1 MAGKKLYLEID
12 DIKVESRSLL
22 PQYDWGIYSD
32 IPRDQVILN
41 EYTLCSHI
49 NNKTFKLQT
58 NKDLILVD
66 IDERYKNPGGGAKKV
81 IFNYPATIVLWNDGT
96 KTVVKCGDDEVWD
109 PEKGLAMCIV
119 KKAFGN
125 KGNYWNAMRDM
136 LKMGGVDPK
145 TGKEESKEWSAS
157 SIEEAIGRVADRIR
171 RYTIP
176 TIKEGSNNGYES
188 NKQRD

>member
-22 PQYDWGIYSD
+22 PQYDWGASD
-32 IPRDQVILN
+32 VIPKDYVRLN

-49 NNKTFKLQT
+49 NNKTFKMQT
-58 NKDLILVD
+58 NRDLILVD
-66 IDERYKNPGGGAKKV
+66 IDELYKNPGGGAKKV

-136 LKMGGVDPK
+136 LKMGGVDPNI
-145 TGKEESKEWSAS
+145 GKETS
-157 SIEEAIGRVADRIR
+157 SIVEAINRVAKRIG
-171 RYTIP
+171 RYTI
-176 TIKEGSNNGYES
+176 NNDQGGTE
-188 NKQRD
+188 

>member
-12 DIKVESRSLL
+12 DVKVEHISAMSL
-22 PQYDWGIYSD
+22 YDWDAEGWGRLKD
-32 IPRDQVILN
+32 GVRLN
-41 EYTLCSHI
+41 EYTLCSNI

-96 KTVVKCGDDEVWD
+96 KTVVKCGDDDVWD
-109 PEKGLAMCIV
+109 PEKGLAMCIA

-125 KGNYWNAMRDM
+125 KGNYWNAMQDM
-136 LKMGGVDPK
+136 LKMGGVDQNIK
-145 TGKEESKEWSAS
+145 KETAS
-157 SIEEAIGRVADRIR
+157 IVEAINRVAKRIG
-171 RYTIP
+171 RYTI
-176 TIKEGSNNGYES
+176 TDDKGGTE
-188 NKQRD
+188 

>member
-22 PQYDWGIYSD
+22 PQYDWDAERGSIRTPLD
-32 IPRDQVILN
+32 RVMLN

-125 KGNYWNAMRDM
+125 KGNYWNVVRDM
-136 LKMGGVDPK
+136 LKMGDYDPNF
-145 TGKEESKEWSAS
+145 GKGASNECSALS
-157 SIEEAIGRVADRIR
+157 LEEAIGRVADRIR

-176 TIKEGSNNGYES
+176 TVKEES
-188 NKQRD
+188 NDEH

>member
-12 DIKVESRSLL
+12 DVKVESRSLL
-22 PQYDWGIYSD
+22 PQYNWDAEGGGIPLD
-32 IPRDQVILN
+32 RVRLN

-49 NNKTFKLQT
+49 NNKTFKMQT
-58 NKDLILVD
+58 DRDLILVD
-66 IDERYKNPGGGAKKV
+66 IDELYKNPGGGAKKV

-109 PEKGLAMCIV
+109 PEKGLAMCIA

-136 LKMGGVDPK
+136 LKMGGVDQNI
-145 TGKEESKEWSAS
+145 GKETS
-157 SIEEAIGRVADRIR
+157 SIVEAINRVTSRLR
-171 RYTIP
+171 RFTI
-176 TIKEGSNNGYES
+176 NNDQGGTE
-188 NKQRD
+188 